1 MVISVE
7 RHAHVAMVCIDRPE
21 ARNAIDAVD
30 RGALRSAWDLV
41 RADEE
46 IWVAVLTG
54 AGDQAFC
61 AGNDLRNPPPE
72 PAQFIGGYLAAGRA
86 SIIEGMDMTKPLIA
100 AVNGYALGGGLELA
114 LACDLRICTPNA
126 EFGAVEVKSGTMPAA
141 GSTQRLPRIVPHAV
155 AMQMLLTG
163 DRLTADEAL
172 RTGLV
177 TEIVPLKRLRL
188 RALELGAR
196 ICQNGPL
203 AVRATKLAA
212 TRGIN
217 MPLGEGMVLETL
229 LWGLLR
235 DTEDRREGRQAFLD
249 KRAPRY
255 KGR

>member
-1 MVISVE
+1 MAIRVE
-7 RHAHVAMVCIDRPE
+7 RHEHVAVVCIERPE
-21 ARNAIDAVD
+21 ALNAINSVD
-30 RGALRSAWDLV
+30 RAALRSAWDLV
-41 RADEE
+41 RADEK

-54 AGDQAFC
+54 AGDKAFC
-61 AGNDLRNPPPE
+61 AGNDLHNPPPE
-72 PAQFIGGYLAAGRA
+72 PEQFVAGYLAAGRE
-86 SIIEGMDMTKPLIA
+86 SIIAGMDMTKPLIA

-114 LACDLRICTPNA
+114 LACDIRICTPNA
-126 EFGAVEVKSGTMPAA
+126 QFGAVEVKTGTMAAA

-172 RTGLV
+172 RSGLV
-177 TEIVPLKRLRL
+177 TEIVPQERLRL

-203 AVRATKLAA
+203 AVRATKFAA

-235 DTEDRREGRQAFLD
+235 DTEDRREGRQAFID
-249 KRAPRY
+249 KRPPRY